1 MALRNALFVAL
12 SVAAVACAPS
22 ATTSRPKATDSG
34 AKAAI
39 PPATQRELHACYAE
53 AQKYNPRL
61 AGELVAE
68 VKVGP
73 RGGVE
78 RVDAQDVVGLN
89 RNVIRCLTERLYQ
102 ARFDAT
108 PSTTLRIPLAFKA

>member
-1 MALRNALFVAL
+1 MALRTALLAL
-12 SVAAVACAPS
+12 SLAAVACAPS
-22 ATTSRPKATDSG
+22 ATTSRPTAADGT
-34 AKAAI
+34 AKSAL
-39 PPATQRELHACYAE
+39 PTATQNELHRCYVE
-53 AQKYNPRL
+53 AQRYNPRL

-73 RGGVE
+73 RGAVE

-102 ARFDAT
+102 ARFDAS
-108 PSTTLRIPLAFKA
+108 PGTTLRIPIAFKA